1 MRARVSIT
9 VCLLFFVFS
18 LSAQDLVLDGWIDG
32 WRSLSEHSER
42 NLNWTGDPGNTD
54 FSWRNGADTR
64 RSSVFPTLWSSG
76 NILLTD
82 GSSYTGP
89 IKYNVARNLV
99 QVKVS
104 GETRVYAANQIA
116 KFEIFEELPQG
127 TGSNVEANGKKSL
140 YYSLPYDEEQGSQN
154 PKFFELV
161 VSGNTSLLSR
171 WVKGNAFY
179 NRKLYLINQ
188 EGKITEIKKR
198 RGSVIKAFDGEH
210 EELKSIVRE
219 ERLNMY
225 NIPDVIRLVEA
236 YNELSTQ

>member
-1 MRARVSIT
+1 MNAKTFIAG
-9 VCLLFFVFS
+9 CLIFFSFS
-18 LSAQDLVLDGWIDG
+18 AGAQDLVLDGWIDG
-32 WRSLSEHSER
+32 WRGLAEHSER
-42 NLNWTGDPGNTD
+42 NLNWTGAPGNTD
-54 FSWRNGADTR
+54 FSWNDRANTR

-82 GSSYTGP
+82 GSSYVGP
-89 IKYNVARNLV
+89 IKYNIARDRVQIQVAG
-99 QVKVS
+99 K
-104 GETRVYAANQIA
+104 TRVYAANQID
-116 KFEIFEELPQG
+116 KFEIFGEWSEG

-179 NRKLYLINQ
+179 NRKLYLVNQ

-225 NIPDVIRLVEA
+225 DIRDVVRLVEV
-236 YNELSTQ
+236 YNELSAQ